1 MDIVGIVEFLLNQCN
16 SLHYGDKKI
25 ITLKNTSLITKKVKN
40 ILQMDKCFIY
50 IKSENK
56 VILYKKVI
64 SYSIFEPNSEILKII
79 SSKQDIPI
87 KLEKIENII
96 KHYEIDKSTAKK
108 LKNFLNKL
116 SKIVNKKLKEK
127 IEKIKKEIK
136 TKSIAY
142 V

>member
-79 SSKQDIPI
+79 SLKQDIPI
-87 KLEKIENII
+87 KLEKIEKII
-96 KHYEIDKSTAKK
+96 KHYEIDKNTAKK
-108 LKNFLNKL
+108 LKDFLNKL
-116 SKIVNKKLKEK
+116 SKIVNKTLKEK

>member
-87 KLEKIENII
+87 KLEKIEKII
-96 KHYEIDKSTAKK
+96 KHYEIDKNTAKK
-108 LKNFLNKL
+108 LKDFLNKL